1 MDAAVGDLRQGDVL
15 IEDGRIAAVAST
27 VDAPNARVLDARD
40 FVVLPGLVDTHRH
53 TWQSCVRHRMG
64 DVGFWTYCAHML
76 RDLAG
81 HYAPEDVYVGNL
93 LGAVSALEAG
103 TTTLVDWSHIQNT
116 PAHSDAAIE
125 ALRESGIRAI
135 FAHGW
140 PRLDG
145 ASWVVDSVRPHPADI
160 QRIRRDVLSSDD
172 ALVTL
177 AMAARGPEMTRMDV
191 TVEDFRFARD
201 LGIRT
206 TMHVGIRDLGPKF
219 RAIERMNEARLLGR
233 DLTLIHVCA
242 SSDDE
247 LRMLAA
253 NGVTVSIGPQ
263 AEMTMDELGVM
274 AIGRLLAAGVRP
286 SLSGDTETA
295 GTGDLFTQMRFAL
308 GGERM
313 LCNNA
318 LVAGHASFLTVREVL
333 EFATI
338 VGAQACGLDHRI
350 GSISPGKDAD
360 LICIRRSD
368 LNLTPVSD
376 AVGAVVLAAHPGNV
390 DTVMVR
396 GRIVKQGGRLV
407 DCDVNALRARA
418 LASQD
423 RLLAAVGKEVRP

>member
-1 MDAAVGDLRQGDVL
+1 MDAAVGDHRKGDVL
-15 IEDGRIAAVAST
+15 IEDGRIAAVAAT
-27 VDAPNARVLDARD
+27 VDAPDASVLDARD

-64 DVGFWTYCAHML
+64 DVGFWSYCAHML
-76 RDLAG
+76 RDMAG

-125 ALRESGIRAI
+125 ALRKSGMRAI

-140 PRLDG
+140 PRIDG

-160 QRIRRDVLSSDD
+160 RRIRREVLSSDD

-191 TVEDFRFARD
+191 TAEDFRVARE

-219 RAIERMNEARLLGR
+219 RAIERMNEARLLDR

-242 SSDDE
+242 SGDDE

-274 AIGRLLAAGVRP
+274 AIGRLLAAGIKP

-313 LCNNA
+313 LRNNA
-318 LVAGHASFLTVREVL
+318 LVAGQTPVLSVRDVL

-360 LICIRRSD
+360 LICVRRSD

-376 AVGAVVLAAHPGNV
+376 AVGAIVLAAHPGNV

-396 GRIVKQGGRLV
+396 GRILKQGGRMV

-418 LASQD
+418 LASQG

>member
-15 IEDGRIAAVAST
+15 IEDGRIAAVASM
-27 VDAPNARVLDARD
+27 VDAPEAHVLDARD

-76 RDLAG
+76 RDMAG

-93 LGAVSALEAG
+93 LGAISALEAG
-103 TTTLVDWSHIQNT
+103 STTLVDWSHIQNT

-125 ALRESGIRAI
+125 ALRESGIRGI

-140 PRLDG
+140 PRIDG

-160 QRIRRDVLSSDD
+160 RRIRRDVLSSDD

-177 AMAARGPEMTRMDV
+177 AMAARGPEMTRMEV
-191 TVEDFRFARD
+191 TVEDFRVARE

-206 TMHVGIRDLGPKF
+206 TMHVGIRDLGPKV
-219 RAIERMNEARLLGR
+219 RAIERMNEARLLDR

-274 AIGRLLAAGVRP
+274 AIGRLLAAGIKP

-313 LCNNA
+313 LRNNA
-318 LVAGHASFLTVREVL
+318 LVVGHAKFLSVRDVL

-350 GSISPGKDAD
+350 GSITPGKDAD
-360 LICIRRSD
+360 LICIRCSD

-396 GRIVKQGGRLV
+396 GRIVKQGGRMV

-423 RLLAAVGKEVRP
+423 RLLAAVGKERQP